1 MAAQQQTPMSARLPP
16 DLPADA
22 STSGA
27 LGVYLRNFAL
37 WCRNGFA
44 EQMRNNEALQGLMLR
59 GYDTPA
65 GQNPKIWML
74 EVNQAGQLGLGPMAL
89 GSQADPGPFVP
100 VAGPNTPPPGV
111 TDGSN
116 AAPGQIGEV
125 ISNVR
130 VAASALT
137 LTTGVA
143 QNVCTIT
150 LTPGDWDVQGNAWFS
165 VGTGGATNIQ
175 TGINSVSAAVP
186 TDAAIGVTRYTE
198 NMALTASAGQMR
210 TLSPC
215 RVNVTAS
222 TPYYLYGSVSFPSG
236 TCTVY
241 GAMWARRAR

>member
-59 GYDTPA
+59 GYDAPP
-65 GQNPKIWML
+65 GVNPKVWML

-89 GSQADPGPFVP
+89 GSRADPGAFVP
-100 VAGPNTPPPGV
+100 VAARIRRRQAL

-116 AAPGQIGEV
+116 AAPGQVGEV

-130 VAASALT
+130 VVASALT
-137 LTTGVA
+137 LTTGV
-143 QNVCTIT
+143 VVRT
-150 LTPGDWDVQGNAWFS
+150 
-165 VGTGGATNIQ
+165 
-175 TGINSVSAAVP
+175 SA
-186 TDAAIGVTRYTE
+186 
-198 NMALTASAGQMR
+198 
-210 TLSPC
+210 
-215 RVNVTAS
+215 
-222 TPYYLYGSVSFPSG
+222 PSL
-236 TCTVY
+236 
-241 GAMWARRAR
+241 

>member
-16 DLPADA
+16 DVPSDPEI
-22 STSGA
+22 STS
-27 LGVYLRNFAL
+27 LTNYLRTFAL

-89 GSQADPGPFVP
+89 GSQADPGAFVP
-100 VAGPNTPPPGV
+100 VVPAGPPMGV

-116 AAPGQIGEV
+116 APAGAIGEV

-130 VAASALT
+130 VVASALT
-137 LTTGVA
+137 LANTVA

-165 VGTGGATNIQ
+165 IGTTATNIHA
-175 TGINSVSAAVP
+175 GINSVSATVP
-186 TDAAIGVTRYTE
+186 LDASLSVVRYTE
-198 NMALTASAGQMR
+198 NVALNGGGQMR

-215 RVNVTAS
+215 RVNVTAP
-222 TPYYLYGSVSFPSG
+222 TPYYLYGSVNFPSG
-236 TCTVY
+236 TCTAY
-241 GAMWARRAR
+241 GALWARRMR